1 MSLLVKGE
9 VSPPIASKPFAE
21 VKASC
26 TILGFAEFLRVSIR
40 QELMR
45 QTQFI
50 PISLGGTFNP
60 VPPLEQFTTPNYGLA
75 EANAIAAID
84 QAMVYAWLTPRDSN
98 RSRCCGSMLAAC
110 QGFHACYGYSS
121 WFEASENHIKPQDE
135 HEI

>member
-45 QTQFI
+45 QTQCTS
-50 PISLGGTFNP
+50 ISLGTFNP
-60 VPPLEQFTTPNYGLA
+60 VPPLEQFTTPSYGLA

-84 QAMVYAWLTPRDSN
+84 QAMVYAYLRMVDAKRLQQKSLLWIHASRLSRFPCLLWL
-98 RSRCCGSMLAAC
+98 
-110 QGFHACYGYSS
+110 
-121 WFEASENHIKPQDE
+121 
-135 HEI
+135 

>member
-45 QTQFI
+45 QTQCI
-50 PISLGGTFNP
+50 SISLGGTFNP
-60 VPPLEQFTTPNYGLA
+60 VPPLEQFTTPSYGLA
-75 EANAIAAID
+75 EANA
-84 QAMVYAWLTPRDSN
+84 QPLT
-98 RSRCCGSMLAAC
+98 
-110 QGFHACYGYSS
+110 
-121 WFEASENHIKPQDE
+121 KPWST
-135 HEI
+135 HG